1 MATPTA
7 AAAAAAAAAAT
18 EAETEAAL
26 RAQTLAATAAKPKG
40 LWGLPVWAW
49 VAIGAVALVIILVI
63 VGEIVRRRRGGGGG
77 SAYTLVA
84 NSNPVCD
91 VADNK
96 CDVASGTMEASA
108 DACKARC
115 DRTTGCEGV
124 LFDRSGVLGGANCWV
139 KRFNTSPPKTE
150 PWTGA
155 DFYYKARATA

>member
-1 MATPTA
+1 MPAVGAT
-7 AAAAAAAAAAT
+7 AAAT
-18 EAETEAAL
+18 EAEAEAAAL
-26 RAQTLAATAAKPKG
+26 QAQAMAAAPAKPKG

-49 VAIGAVALVIILVI
+49 VAIGAVVLVIILAI
-63 VGEIVRRRRGGGGG
+63 IGEIIRRRRGGGGGG

-91 VADNK
+91 MADNK

-115 DRTTGCEGV
+115 DRTSGCEGV

-139 KRFNTSPPKTE
+139 KHFNTSPPATK

-155 DFYYKARATA
+155 DFYYKRSATA